1 MIREEIEGR
10 RLVLRGEMALTRS
23 EIRSEVRDLR
33 GGFLF
38 ARVAYDALRLASP
51 RLRWISLLPT
61 AITAVTA
68 WRARRRA

>member
-1 MIREEIEGR
+1 MHDEIEGR

-23 EIRSEVRDLR
+23 EIRSEMRDLR

-38 ARVAYDALRLASP
+38 ARVAYDAVRLASP

-61 AITAVTA
+61 AVTAFAA
-68 WRARRRA
+68 WRARGRR